1 MIDKLLI
8 ALYTISYSLSSLR
21 RLETNPKPVIAAR
34 APRRRDEVDDWVPVF
49 GSSRLPS
56 TNVDSFEVAIWVD
69 LSDVAVTS
77 EWEGISSWL
86 GVITFLK
93 IWVVT
98 FPTKIVLT
106 YS

>member
-1 MIDKLLI
+1 MIDKRLI
-8 ALYTISYSLSSLR
+8 TLYTISYSLSSLR
-21 RLETNPKPVIAAR
+21 RLETKPKPVIAAK

-49 GSSRLPS
+49 GSSRLTS
-56 TNVDSFEVAIWVD
+56 TNVDSFEFTIWVD
-69 LSDVAVTS
+69 LSDCPGTS
-77 EWEGISSWL
+77 KWEGVSSWI

-98 FPTKIVLT
+98 FPTKTVLT